1 MAERKKIGLILA
13 SIHTGSA
20 RGVWSHFA
28 QDAMAEKVDL
38 FVFPGGKLNSLNDL
52 EYLRNPIYALANT
65 HNLEGL
71 ISWSSS
77 LGCSCFSEIN
87 NFHRAFESL
96 PFITIADKLEGRPCV
111 RFDAYEGMKNLTR
124 YFIKNGARNIAFLRG
139 PDTHASAI
147 DRYLGFRDALEE
159 AGLPYNAKL
168 VSDPFDWNSGST
180 ACIQLF
186 SGRGLMPGKDFDTLI
201 GSSDLMT
208 LPAIYY
214 LQKQGYSQP
223 LCYRAGGFNNSI
235 ESKIKPFSTVEIPY
249 TKLSRKSFKTLKT
262 LLETPDS
269 PLSDATLRCRLVIR
283 DAARQ
288 DGAYAKDRLIQKS
301 LDEEEKEAFA
311 FPLINAL
318 LQGKED
324 LFFET
329 VSKQFI
335 AFFEYQEDIGYSFEV
350 IDYVFEKLSSSL
362 DDKKLRAVATETYR
376 LISGMQEQRYVLFL
390 HEREQR
396 NSALNSLKCELLG
409 TKDRKSLV
417 ESLAR
422 RLPKIG
428 VYTAC
433 LTLYKDDHVSECIGC
448 FSSAGINTGAQLF
461 PARQLF
467 PADIQR
473 HYQRGI
479 FLAQPLFIE
488 NQPLGYFVHNIEFFD
503 GVILEELR
511 SAVSNALKGIFLFE
525 ETYRAKQLAERSE
538 HAKTEFFAAVGSN
551 LDEPFKEV
559 VDTIENLTTSIPA
572 DKNPEIFDKIQ
583 ALKNTARERRNK
595 VHRLIELTVSQTDEI
610 SFKKNLFN
618 IRDILPELEGEF
630 PLLQG
635 DEERLSSVFMLIK
648 TEYNGGVKAY
658 YHWQGLEIY
667 FNGSG
672 AGLAKHIFIMIERIV
687 LMHHGKI
694 VCGEACCSVM
704 LPWTT
709 FSGQTALSP
718 AKAGDV
724 KNKYMLL
731 LSDVPF
737 NAKAAFG
744 LPIIKNAEKAPSGK
758 TAFILWNA
766 GAEDKSKR
774 ESPPPPMPFLVS
786 SICLNPIRNSSKF
799 RFYVLGKTCPAK
811 P

>member
-1 MAERKKIGLILA
+1 MAQRKKIGLVLA

-52 EYLRNPIYALANT
+52 EYLRNPIYALANAR
-65 HNLEGL
+65 NLEGL

-77 LGCSCFSEIN
+77 LGCSCFSEFES
-87 NFHRAFESL
+87 FHRAFGSL

-111 RFDAYEGMKNLTR
+111 RFDAYEGMKNMTR

-139 PDTHASAI
+139 PETHASAI

-168 VSDPFDWNSGST
+168 VSDPFDWNSGSV
-180 ACIQLF
+180 ACVQLF
-186 SGRGLMPGKDFDTLI
+186 SGRGLRPGKDFDTLI

-214 LQKQGYSQP
+214 LQKQGYSHP
-223 LCYRAGGFNNSI
+223 ACYRAGGFNNSM

-249 TKLSRKSFKTLKT
+249 TKLSGESFKTLKT

-269 PLSDATLRCRLVIR
+269 PISDATLQCRLVIR
-283 DAARQ
+283 EHAREG
-288 DGAYAKDRLIQKS
+288 GACAQGGRVQRS
-301 LDEEEKEAFA
+301 LGGEEKDAFA
-311 FPLINAL
+311 LPLVNAL

-335 AFFEYQEDIGYSFEV
+335 SFFEYQEDIGYSFEA

-362 DDKKLRAVATETYR
+362 DDKKLRAIAAETYR
-376 LISGMQEQRYVLFL
+376 LISGMQERRYVLFL

-422 RLPKIG
+422 HLPKIG

-433 LTLYKDDHVSECIGC
+433 LALYKDDHVSECIGC
-448 FSSAGINTGAQLF
+448 FSSAGINASAQLF

-467 PADIQR
+467 PAGIQD
-473 HYQRGI
+473 HYQNGI
-479 FLAQPLFIE
+479 FLAQPLFTE

-538 HAKTEFFAAVGSN
+538 HAKTEFFAAVGNN

-559 VDTIENLTTSIPA
+559 VDTIENLKANIQA

-583 ALKNTARERRNK
+583 ELENAARERQNK
-595 VHRLIELTVSQTDEI
+595 VHRLIELAVSQTDDI
-610 SFKKNLFN
+610 SFKKNLF
-618 IRDILPELEGEF
+618 DIHDVLPELEGDF

-635 DEERLSSVFMLIK
+635 DEERLSSVFTLIRN
-648 TEYNGGVKAY
+648 EYNGGVTAHY
-658 YHWQGLEIY
+658 RWQGLEIH

-672 AGLAKHIFIMIERIV
+672 AGLAKHTFIMIERIV

-694 VCGEACCSVM
+694 VCGEACCSVT
-704 LPWTT
+704 LPWPT
-709 FSGQTALSP
+709 FSGQIAASP

-724 KNKYMLL
+724 KNQRVLL
-731 LSDVPF
+731 LSDVPVD
-737 NAKAAFG
+737 AKAVFG
-744 LPIIKNAEKAPSGK
+744 LPVIKNTEKAPNGK
-758 TAFILWNA
+758 TAFFLWNA
-766 GAEDKSKR
+766 DVADKAEIP
-774 ESPPPPMPFLVS
+774 PPPPM
-786 SICLNPIRNSSKF
+786 CR
-799 RFYVLGKTCPAK
+799 Y
-811 P
+811 